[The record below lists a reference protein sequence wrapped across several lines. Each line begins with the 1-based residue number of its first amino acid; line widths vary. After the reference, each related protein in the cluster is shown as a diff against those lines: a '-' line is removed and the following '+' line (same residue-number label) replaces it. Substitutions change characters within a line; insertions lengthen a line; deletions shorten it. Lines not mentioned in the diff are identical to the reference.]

1 MTEPGTLSELFELSI
16 RLERANEALYRGLE
30 ARFAHHPE
38 IAAFWARYAQEEAAH
53 ARGLEALREK
63 VEPAR
68 LASSVDRRMIVEA
81 QNLLQVSPEQMLEG
95 VSNLEDAYRL
105 VNDVENS
112 ETNAIFEFLISDM
125 AMAEKSRAFLRAQLH
140 EHIGRLMTG
149 FPPAY
154 ATPASRLAV
163 KVKE

>member
-1 MTEPGTLSELFELSI
+1 MTEQGTLSELFELSI
-16 RLERANEALYRGLE
+16 RLERAAEALYRGLE

-38 IAAFWARYAQEEAAH
+38 IAAFWVQYAQEEALH
-53 ARGLEALREK
+53 ARWVETLREK
-63 VEPAR
+63 IEPAH
-68 LASSVDRRMIVEA
+68 LASPVDRRMIEEA
-81 QNLLQVSPEQMLEG
+81 QSLLLVSPEQMLEG
-95 VSNLEDAYRL
+95 VRNLEDAYRL
-105 VNDVENS
+105 VNEVENS

-149 FPPAY
+149 FPEAY
-154 ATPASRLAV
+154 ATPASRLAI